1 MPNERRRSRTGWLWS
16 AAAVLAVVGAALGLA
31 QSRPPMCEVGVTPNE
46 PSAPSRVPVLAST
59 FVPRT
64 LPSSSTA
71 TGEARYYTLGRRVAC
86 SFSGLASD
94 GFYAALSTAD
104 YGRADL
110 CGATLELQG
119 PRGTVRAVV
128 VDRCPGCT
136 TGQLVL
142 NEAAFGAVAEPRT
155 GVAEV
160 RYRVVRDPQPMPEL
174 TYQVKP
180 DSSSGFGI
188 LFDGTGNAL
197 AEVAIRPVVGDP
209 WRELTRGMDNYW
221 RLSDAGSGPFGAR
234 LTDVYGNRV
243 EISGLTVGPGQRST
257 DARLYTGAPSF
268 TATAVTSLAPQAAQ
282 SDLTPLGCAP

>member
-1 MPNERRRSRTGWLWS
+1 MPNERRRSRAGWLWS
-16 AAAVLAVVGAALGLA
+16 AAVVLTVAGAALGLA
-31 QSRPPMCEVGVTPNE
+31 QPQQPMCEVGFA
-46 PSAPSRVPVLAST
+46 PSPPSRVPLLAST

-64 LPSSSTA
+64 LPPSSTV
-71 TGEARYYTLGRRVAC
+71 TGAARYYTLGRRVAC

-94 GFYAALSTAD
+94 GFYAALSTVA

-110 CGATLELQG
+110 CGASLEVQG

-136 TGQLVL
+136 TEQLVL
-142 NEAAFGAVAEPRT
+142 NAAAFEEVADPRA

-180 DSSSGFGI
+180 DSSASRFGI
-188 LFDGTGNAL
+188 LFGGTGNAL
-197 AEVAIRPVVGDP
+197 SEVAVRPVGGGP

-221 RLSDAGSGPFGAR
+221 SLSDAGSGPFGAQ

-243 EISGLTVGPGQRST
+243 EISGVTMGPGQRST

-268 TATAVTSLAPQAAQ
+268 TATAVTSLAAP
-282 SDLTPLGCAP
+282 SDLPALRCAPSEVR